1 MVGRVLQRSSSVDNV
16 CKNMSPWNYENIYRE
31 FNTEHDAIKGARASA
46 VIMGEGAAVEILNSP
61 ATPGRRSSVKRI
73 LQFSPS
79 TPMSPARRFSFST
92 PGDTSPKLRKPTSV
106 AGAFISQAIGSNTL
120 LLLDSTKKNRTM
132 SLGSGDNNI
141 RTTIIFEGN
150 MHHL

>member
-1 MVGRVLQRSSSVDNV
+1 MSDDKIVMVGRVLQRSSSVDNV

-61 ATPGRRSSVKRI
+61 ATPGPRSSVKMI

-79 TPMSPARRFSFST
+79 T
-92 PGDTSPKLRKPTSV
+92 DTSPKLRKPMSV
-106 AGAFISQAIGSNTL
+106 AGA
-120 LLLDSTKKNRTM
+120 
-132 SLGSGDNNI
+132 
-141 RTTIIFEGN
+141 
-150 MHHL
+150 